1 MPDQVREII
10 AQHADAL
17 TLYARQFL
25 DFHSAEEVVQD
36 AIFRL
41 VQEIQAESPIENR
54 LAWLYK
60 TVRNAALNR
69 KTSDVRRKNR
79 EQKKNHEIQPWFE
92 SDPGQKI
99 DADFVTLKMRQL
111 PEEIREVLTLHLW
124 SDLSFA
130 AIGELLG
137 VSKATA
143 FRRYEDGL
151 KSLRSTLGENDHE

>member
-1 MPDQVREII
+1 MHDQVREII
-10 AQHADAL
+10 AKHADAL
-17 TLYARQFL
+17 VLYARQFL

-41 VQEIQAESPIENR
+41 VQEESTVKNH

-69 KTSDVRRKNR
+69 KTSDSRRLRR
-79 EQKKNHEIQPWFE
+79 EQNREIQPWFE
-92 SDPGQKI
+92 FDPAQKI
-99 DADFVTLKMRQL
+99 DADFVTQRMRQL
-111 PEEIREVLTLHLW
+111 PEEIREILTLRLW

-130 AIGELLG
+130 AIGDLLG
-137 VSKATA
+137 ISKATA

-151 KSLRSTLGENDHE
+151 KSLRSILGENDHE